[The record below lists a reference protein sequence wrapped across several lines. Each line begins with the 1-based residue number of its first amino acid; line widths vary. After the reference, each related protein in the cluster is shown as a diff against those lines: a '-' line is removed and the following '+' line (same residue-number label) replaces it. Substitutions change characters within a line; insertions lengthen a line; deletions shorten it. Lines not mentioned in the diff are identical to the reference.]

1 MFNGVEMNVNFSMKS
16 AVAMLRIK
24 SRISCI
30 VPSSP
35 DKLDDGKGRGGAD
48 GGEDGKAGLLAR
60 GGGIQAAV
68 QRPGYPVAGVDALA
82 KLLGFAAV
90 LQGAAGGAAFKGEL
104 AEGVVFFI
112 AQML

>member
-48 GGEDGKAGLLAR
+48 GEG
-60 GGGIQAAV
+60 
-68 QRPGYPVAGVDALA
+68 GVDDVHIWIPFRNADLTC
-82 KLLGFAAV
+82 V
-90 LQGAAGGAAFKGEL
+90 
-104 AEGVVFFI
+104 
-112 AQML
+112 